1 MAKGASNH
9 VANQMGLWD
18 VREIA
23 LRELANMPHK
33 TSTAFHSKIVFGS
46 LKNNKW
52 IALILNVHLE
62 GLQEFETWFLV
73 NLLKEKGIHQ
83 IKFIIESSSTGKS
96 EQYVPG
102 NYAVISDYI
111 DKGNFPAVIAY
122 WEYFPFWTILW
133 TLNTHLA

>member
-1 MAKGASNH
+1 
-9 VANQMGLWD
+9 
-18 VREIA
+18 
-23 LRELANMPHK
+23 
-33 TSTAFHSKIVFGS
+33 
-46 LKNNKW
+46 
-52 IALILNVHLE
+52 
-62 GLQEFETWFLV
+62 V

-122 WEYFPFWTILW
+122 
-133 TLNTHLA
+133 